1 MAQAVLRV
9 QKGTIPGWI
18 TGKVRAGRPLGDV
31 LQLTVIK
38 MAGLILSEP
47 TSAKYMASIEAGT
60 SYHSARGVIP
70 EQTSFT

>member
-18 TGKVRAGRPLGDV
+18 TGKVRAERSLGDV
-31 LQLTVIK
+31 LQPTVIK

-47 TSAKYMASIEAGT
+47 TSAKYTASIKAGT
-60 SYHSARGVIP
+60 SYHSARDVTTA
-70 EQTSFT
+70 QTSSM